1 MGAWATALAPNGITQ
16 RSATL
21 TKESYAMADL
31 EALKQKYAGVIESL
45 QKFAP
50 YGATLDAVDLDGEQL
65 HIKGSV
71 PSRVVLERVWDHIKK
86 ADPTYSDLHHEI
98 ANTGG
103 DTQPYTIK
111 SGDTLSAVSLLF
123 YGNANKYPE
132 IAKANNLA
140 DPNKV
145 SVGTTLQLPV
155 IT

>member
-1 MGAWATALAPNGITQ
+1 
-16 RSATL
+16 
-21 TKESYAMADL
+21 MADL
-31 EALKQKYAGVIESL
+31 NQLKQKYSGAISTIQLFGE
-45 QKFAP
+45 
-50 YGATLDAVDLDGEQL
+50 YGATLDAVDLDGEKL

-71 PSRVVLERVWDHIKK
+71 PSRVILERVWDNIKK

-132 IAKANNLA
+132 IAKANNIA